1 MAKVRIVINK
11 SKRDA
16 AGCCPLKLRVTERG
30 IRKEIY
36 LPNIKVDPKYWNP
49 SKQEVIND
57 KLLNI
62 RIQNVVNKLKLQI
75 NKLAAN
81 EDKVIPEKLI
91 QGLKKEP
98 TKATQHKLNAVQYCF
113 DNFVSDLSLA
123 YSTRKSYNSFARLL
137 QKFDPGITLD
147 RMDGTWV
154 AKFKDYL
161 VREKKLNPYSIST
174 RLKHVRRICIHA
186 YQNKV
191 IAVNHLQGMKIAQ
204 AKAHRNYL
212 TIEQIRLL
220 EAYKPPLH
228 LESTWK
234 AYCFAIY
241 TGLRFGDL
249 ASITYKN
256 IVSEHKGA
264 GIQYRLQYSMKKTK
278 KQMDLALGK
287 KALGYVDVHEKD
299 KDKPIFDLLTKE
311 DLRLHPD
318 LLAKRT
324 ESANALAN
332 KRLKQ
337 ICKAAGLVDSYSFHT
352 ARHTFFCTALELGID
367 LVSLKE
373 LGGHSNLQVTQQYLK
388 VLDSRKT
395 EAMLKFDQI

>member
-1 MAKVRIVINK
+1 MAKVRIIINK
-11 SKRDA
+11 SKPDRTGA
-16 AGCCPLKLRVTERG
+16 CPLK
-30 IRKEIY
+30 IRITNSGSRNEIY
-36 LPNIKVDPKYWNP
+36 LPGIKVLPKNWD
-49 SKQEVIND
+49 SSRQQVIND
-57 KLLNI
+57 KMLNI
-62 RIQNVVNKLKLQI
+62 RIQNVVSSLLLEIGKLEAKEEVI
-75 NKLAAN
+75 NPV
-81 EDKVIPEKLI
+81 EII
-91 QGLKKEP
+91 QGLKKRP
-98 TKATQHKLNAVQYCF
+98 KKANMGQLNAIQYCLEHF
-113 DNFVSDLSLA
+113 TEDPSLV
-123 YSTRKSYNSFARLL
+123 YSTRKSYKSFARLL
-137 QKFDPGITLD
+137 QGYDPTISLD
-147 RMDGTWV
+147 KMDSAWV

-161 VREKKLNPYSIST
+161 FRVKKLNPYSISA
-174 RLKHVRRICIHA
+174 RLKLVRRICLHA
-186 YQNKV
+186 FQNKV
-191 IAVNHLQGMKIAQ
+191 IPVNHLQGMKIAH

-228 LESTWK
+228 LETTWK

-249 ASITYKN
+249 SSITYRN

-264 GIQYRLQYSMKKTK
+264 GIQYRLQYSMKKTN

-287 KALGYVDVHEKD
+287 KALGYVDTNEKD

-311 DLRLHPD
+311 DLKLHPD
-318 LLAKRT
+318 LLAKKT

-337 ICKAAGLVDSYSFHT
+337 VCKAAGLVDSYSFHT

-388 VLDSRKT
+388 VLDTKKT
-395 EAMLKFDQI
+395 EAMLKFDSI